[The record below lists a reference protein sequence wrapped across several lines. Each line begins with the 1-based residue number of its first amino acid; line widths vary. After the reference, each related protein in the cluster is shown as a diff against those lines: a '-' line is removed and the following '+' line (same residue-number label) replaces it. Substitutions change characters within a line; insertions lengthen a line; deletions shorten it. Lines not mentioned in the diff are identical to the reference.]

1 MGTDLWICCLIL
13 LITCI
18 LLMHPLTAT
27 HSFKP
32 QILHS
37 LSSWQVDSFRKHLN
51 STTDLLSPLATLTHI
66 VSTCDPNTPA
76 PFNVGPMRFLAVR
89 SRLCSHC
96 MAALDLPSSWKT
108 TSWGH
113 SGSHVLPTSPLS
125 DQDGTYILQRAAHF
139 LSASLK
145 DRYGYVVNL
154 WMNTL
159 LNMQTTA
166 LPQITQL
173 NSSASSWNL
182 WPPHPCACPNHCH
195 EHTDRAQKANFE
207 ANCYVDIIYCSV
219 VLALLNINIYIWK
232 VEYCKFGI
240 IQYVHSSISFLR
252 NKLGRQ
258 RRNYKQVTLLFIS
271 LTQTWYCSVKQILKS
286 PTWPWRHK

>member
-18 LLMHPLTAT
+18 LLVHPLTAT
-27 HSFKP
+27 HSFKL

-51 STTDLLSPLATLTHI
+51 STTDLLSPLATCTHI

-76 PFNVGPMRFLAVR
+76 PFNVGPMRFPAVR

-145 DRYGYVVNL
+145 DRYGDVVNL

-182 WPPHPCACPNHCH
+182 
-195 EHTDRAQKANFE
+195 
-207 ANCYVDIIYCSV
+207 
-219 VLALLNINIYIWK
+219 
-232 VEYCKFGI
+232 
-240 IQYVHSSISFLR
+240 
-252 NKLGRQ
+252 
-258 RRNYKQVTLLFIS
+258 
-271 LTQTWYCSVKQILKS
+271 
-286 PTWPWRHK
+286 